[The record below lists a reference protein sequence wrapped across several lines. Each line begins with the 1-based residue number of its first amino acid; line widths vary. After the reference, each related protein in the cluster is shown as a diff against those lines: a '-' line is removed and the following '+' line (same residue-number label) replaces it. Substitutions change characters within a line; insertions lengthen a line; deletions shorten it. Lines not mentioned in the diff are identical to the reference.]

1 LRKILAL
8 LLIFSLLFVAQFLYD
23 ARATVQAAET
33 PVVTLKGVL
42 CMWNLKDLNE
52 SQIDFVTRSGANTF
66 AFFVDQSAYN
76 NKTIG
81 NAHYVAAVNTKV
93 NICRQR
99 GLKILIFPY
108 DGLSDSFTNNET
120 RWQRYGKIIADEN
133 MTQQWIAAWS
143 KIIQEL
149 QPDAFSILYQA
160 PDANFTGCGDK
171 DIPGLNY
178 ARYKV
183 FAQECIDA
191 CRSKKDDLIIYMS
204 SMPFH
209 NMAAVA
215 ADPIDRPNIFYYY
228 LLYGQ
233 SSSDPREYG
242 HSYNIGNLTL
252 AKTQLYQYVSD
263 RSVGQALAANLSVAV
278 VTCAEYRVNNTGT
291 TNSGFSNADAF
302 LDDMYQLCRDY
313 KIESVFQGGFNSE
326 DFEYGM
332 WDPTLTTL
340 NLVGNAWLKN
350 MSPPTSPPLNYM
362 WFLLVGGTVAVLGYY
377 ARFKRKRRT
386 VIESEG
392 KIEALPIDH
401 LDRARARYTNDV
413 LDRQKKIKRF
423 ERKYSMTI
431 RPSEKFEDALVKIG
445 VPLST
450 QAKKK
455 EKKPVQ
461 A

>member
-1 LRKILAL
+1 MLQEA
-8 LLIFSLLFVAQFLYD
+8 
-23 ARATVQAAET
+23 
-33 PVVTLKGVL
+33 
-42 CMWNLKDLNE
+42 
-52 SQIDFVTRSGANTF
+52 QIDVVARSGANAF
-66 AFFVDQSAYN
+66 AFLMDQGWYTQGTTSYDAL
-76 NKTIG
+76 
-81 NAHYVAAVNTKV
+81 YVEAVKRV
-93 NICRQR
+93 VSICRQR
-99 GLKILIFPY
+99 GLKILICAY
-108 DGLSDSFTNNET
+108 DGLPDNFTTET
-120 RWQRYGKIIADEN
+120 RWQKYGKIIAYEN
-133 MTQQWIAAWS
+133 MTQQWIAGWS
-143 KIIQEL
+143 PIIDEL

-160 PDANFTGCGDK
+160 PDATFLGCEN
-171 DIPGLNY
+171 INLNY

-191 CRSKKDDLIIYMS
+191 YRSKKDDLIIYMT

-233 SSSDPREYG
+233 LSSDPRQYG

-278 VTCAEYRVNNTGT
+278 VTCAEYRVNNTGA
-291 TNSGFSNADAF
+291 TNSGFNNVDTF
-302 LDDMYQLCRDY
+302 LDGMYQLCRDY
-313 KIESVFQGGFNSE
+313 KIESIFQGGFNSE
-326 DFEYGM
+326 DFENGM

-340 NLVGNAWLKN
+340 NLVGKAWLKN

-386 VIESEG
+386 AIESES
-392 KIEALPIDH
+392 KIEALPIDQ
-401 LDRARARYTNDV
+401 LDRARTQYTNDV

-450 QAKKK
+450 QDRKK
-455 EKKPVQ
+455 EKKAAQ